1 MKEVLDDKDNEF
13 KDIQNRLKK
22 RYDEQMDKVQYL
34 QDEIF
39 RKDKTLQ
46 EKLMLIDDLQQ
57 IS

>member
-34 QDEIF
+34 
-39 RKDKTLQ
+39 
-46 EKLMLIDDLQQ
+46 
-57 IS
+57 